1 MNVLHPEDRPQVL
14 KEATYAH
21 QSGQPFE
28 MEYRMIAR
36 DGRIVWVHDQSA
48 PVKSQEVDHQ
58 LWQGFMFDI
67 TERKQAESALRED
80 EVRYRSLFEDSPVA
94 LWEEDFSVVKQRF
107 DMLREQGV
115 TDFQEYFNLH
125 PQAVL
130 EFAALVKVLDVNKA
144 TLDLYAEN
152 EKSALIENLANQIA
166 GEQFSQF
173 QNELVNIAE
182 GKTSFGWEGIVKAQD
197 GTLRNIELS
206 WRAVAGHE
214 DTLSRVII
222 SMTNITERKQGEEKL
237 IGAREFL
244 QSVQDALS
252 SHIAILDHEGNIVQ
266 VNSAWSNFGTQNG
279 LNQPNYCVGMNYLD
293 ACDSAKGPHSD
304 EARLVAN
311 AIREVNG
318 GRKNE
323 ILVEYPCHDANN
335 QRWFVARITSFENNH
350 QKWTVVSHEN
360 ITERKLMENILRE
373 NEIRYRSLF
382 EDSPVALWEEDFS
395 VVKQRLDILRE
406 QGVTD
411 FEEYFNLHPQTVVEF
426 GALIKVLDINN
437 ATLSLFAVKKKSDL
451 MENLQNLIA
460 DETFSQFQNDLVNLA
475 KGKTNFEWEGI
486 VKAQDGTLRNIEVNW
501 QAVPGHEDTL
511 SRVIISMTNITGRK
525 QAERR
530 IKRQLEHLT
539 ALSAIDRVIAANFD
553 LELSLLEILKHVTV
567 ELGVDAADILILNSN
582 SQTLEYGAENGF
594 RTQAIRN
601 RQVRLGESYAG
612 RAALERRLV
621 EISNL
626 KDVSDNPLMM
636 DHLAGEDFVCYYGVP
651 LIAKGQVKGVLE
663 IFHRAALDPDREWLD
678 FFKMLAG
685 QAALA
690 IENATL
696 FESLQ
701 RSNLEL
707 ALAYDATIEGW
718 SRALDL
724 RDKETE
730 GHTQRVTAMTVK
742 LARAFGLSDAELV
755 QVRWGALLHDIG
767 KMGVPDGILLKP
779 GPLTEEEWVAMKKH
793 PAFAYEMLAPIRYL
807 RLALD
812 IPYYHHER
820 WDGAGYPHELKGE
833 YIPLVARI
841 FAVVDV
847 WDALKSDRPYRAG
860 WAEEKVREHIRGLS
874 GTHFDPQVVDM
885 FMRMS
890 N

>member
-1 MNVLHPEDRPQVL
+1 MKPIHKTKKQLAAENEVLCARLNEAEETLRAIHSGEVDALVVSGADGIQIYTLKQVEDALAESEAKFQRLVEHLPTVVFTYTSGGAALYVSQYIESLLGYTPQEWLSDPTSWLNVLHPEDRPQVL

-21 QSGQPFE
+21 KNGQPFE

-36 DGRIVWVHDQSA
+36 DGRVVWVHDQSA

-58 LWQGFMFDI
+58 LWQGFMFDITERKQGEKKLSVAHEFLQSVQDALSSHIAILDHKGNIVQVNSAWRNFGTQHGLNQPNYCIGMNYLDVCDSVKDPHHINEAQLVANAIREVNGGGKDEILVEYPCHDANNQRWFVARITSFENNQQKWTAVSHENI

-94 LWEEDFSVVKQRF
+94 LWEEDFSVVKQR
-107 DMLREQGV
+107 
-115 TDFQEYFNLH
+115 
-125 PQAVL
+125 
-130 EFAALVKVLDVNKA
+130 
-144 TLDLYAEN
+144 
-152 EKSALIENLANQIA
+152 LA
-166 GEQFSQF
+166 
-173 QNELVNIAE
+173 
-182 GKTSFGWEGIVKAQD
+182 
-197 GTLRNIELS
+197 
-206 WRAVAGHE
+206 
-214 DTLSRVII
+214 
-222 SMTNITERKQGEEKL
+222 
-237 IGAREFL
+237 
-244 QSVQDALS
+244 
-252 SHIAILDHEGNIVQ
+252 
-266 VNSAWSNFGTQNG
+266 
-279 LNQPNYCVGMNYLD
+279 
-293 ACDSAKGPHSD
+293 
-304 EARLVAN
+304 
-311 AIREVNG
+311 
-318 GRKNE
+318 
-323 ILVEYPCHDANN
+323 
-335 QRWFVARITSFENNH
+335 
-350 QKWTVVSHEN
+350 
-360 ITERKLMENILRE
+360 
-373 NEIRYRSLF
+373 
-382 EDSPVALWEEDFS
+382 
-395 VVKQRLDILRE
+395 ILRE

-411 FEEYFNLHPQTVVEF
+411 FEEYFNLHPQAVIEF
-426 GALIKVLDINN
+426 AATINILDVNN
-437 ATLSLFAVKKKSDL
+437 ATMNLFATNNKNDL
-451 MENLQNLIA
+451 LKNFANLL
-460 DETFSQFQNDLVNLA
+460 EGEPLSQFQNELVTIAN
-475 KGKTNFEWEGI
+475 GKTSFGREGI
-486 VKAQDGTLRNIEVNW
+486 VKALDGSPRNIELLW
-501 QAVPGHEDTL
+501 RAVPSYEDTL
-511 SRVIISMTNITGRK
+511 SRVIVSMTNITERK
-525 QAERR
+525 QAEER

-553 LELSLLEILKHVTV
+553 LELSLLEVLKHVTV

-582 SQTLEYGAENGF
+582 LQTLEYGAENGF

-663 IFHRAALDPDREWLD
+663 IFHRAALDPDLEWLD
-678 FFKMLAG
+678 FFKTLAG

-707 ALAYDATIEGW
+707 TLAYDATIEGW

-730 GHTQRVTAMTVK
+730 GHTRRVTAMTVK

-793 PAFAYEMLAPIRYL
+793 PAFAYEMLVPIRYL
-807 RLALD
+807 RQALD

-820 WDGAGYPHELKGE
+820 WDGGGYPHELKGAQ
-833 YIPLVARI
+833 IPLVARI
-841 FAVVDV
+841 FSVVDV
-847 WDALKSDRPYRAG
+847 WDALKSDRPYRTG
-860 WAEEKVREHIRGLS
+860 WTEEKVREHIRGLS

-885 FMRMS
+885 FMQMS